1 MLLSQERP
9 GAERGEENNRMIRA
23 VIRFEDNMVMTFDS
37 RGDRMPQYYGRY
49 EDVKDSILKTAPP
62 DAVFAHA
69 FTDSRG
75 MKKVPRE
82 EW

>member
-1 MLLSQERP
+1 M
-9 GAERGEENNRMIRA
+9 NRFFSGRQHMIKVA
-23 VIRFEDNMVMTFDS
+23 IRFDDDMVMVFDN
-37 RGDRMPQYYGRY
+37 RGKRMPRYYGRY
-49 EDVKDSILKTAPP
+49 EDVKTSILNEAPHST
-62 DAVFAHA
+62 VFAYA

>member
-1 MLLSQERP
+1 
-9 GAERGEENNRMIRA
+9 MIKI
-23 VIRFEDNMVMTFDS
+23 VIRFEDNTVMVFNG
-37 RGDRMPQYYGRY
+37 RGRRMPRYDGRY
-49 EDVKDSILKTAPP
+49 EDVKTSILNEAPHST
-62 DAVFAHA
+62 VFACA

>member
-1 MLLSQERP
+1 V
-9 GAERGEENNRMIRA
+9 IRA
-23 VIRFEDNMVMTFDS
+23 VIRFEDGMVMTFDS
-37 RGDRMPQYYGRY
+37 RGDRVPRYHGRY
-49 EDVKDSILKTAPP
+49 EDVRDSILKAASQ
-62 DAVFAHA
+62 DAIFAYA

>member
-1 MLLSQERP
+1 
-9 GAERGEENNRMIRA
+9 MIKI
-23 VIRFEDNMVMTFDS
+23 VIRFGDNTVMVFDS
-37 RGDRMPQYYGRY
+37 RGRRMPRYDGRY
-49 EDVKDSILKTAPP
+49 EDVKTSILNEAPHST
-62 DAVFAHA
+62 VFARA